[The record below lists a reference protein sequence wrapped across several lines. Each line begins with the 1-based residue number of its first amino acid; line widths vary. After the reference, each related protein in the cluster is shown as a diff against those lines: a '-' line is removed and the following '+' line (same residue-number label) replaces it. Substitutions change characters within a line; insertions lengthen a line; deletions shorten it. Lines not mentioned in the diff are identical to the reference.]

1 MDEDR
6 GPPRGLRWRLA
17 ENKVVLL
24 NGLEDAFRCEDD
36 LKRESIALTV
46 VYHYLLSIGVD
57 SDLLQPLADLF
68 NRHYDAMQRRVRGGA
83 VRPISETAA
92 LAKAAAKV
100 TFFGKE
106 RGLGVA
112 RALDV
117 FSHFDNLDRKKDVKR
132 VRDDIL
138 CGRASDDA
146 ISLYQ
151 GALDRYRSRVKREV

>member
-57 SDLLQPLADLF
+57 SDLLEPLADLF
-68 NRHYDAMQRRVRGGA
+68 NRHYDVMQRRVRGGA

-92 LAKAAAKV
+92 LAKAAAAV
-100 TFFGKE
+100 TFAKE
-106 RGLGVA
+106 GGIGVA
-112 RALDV
+112 RALDI
-117 FSHFDNLDRKKDVKR
+117 FSQIHELDRKDVKR

>member
-17 ENKVVLL
+17 ENEVVLL

-36 LKRESIALTV
+36 LKRESIALDV
-46 VYHYLLSIGVD
+46 VYHYLLSIDVD

-83 VRPISETAA
+83 VRPIAETAA
-92 LAKAAAKV
+92 LAKAAARV
-100 TFFGKE
+100 TFAKE
-106 RGLGVA
+106 CGIGVA
-112 RALDV
+112 RALDIL
-117 FSHFDNLDRKKDVKR
+117 SNFDELDRKDVKR

-138 CGRASDDA
+138 RGRASDDA
-146 ISLYQ
+146 VFLYQ
-151 GALDRYRSRVKREV
+151 GALDTFRSRVKRKV